1 MTDSPTRMP
10 TLRTDRL
17 LIRELQ
23 PDDLERMYQILD
35 VEEAEGQAPPSI
47 DGRRKWLEWNIASA
61 NLLASL
67 DQPPYG
73 DRAIVLQAT
82 GEVIGACGLTPAMVL
97 SGRFPALQALGVM
110 PSQNAAYPEVGLF
123 WHVGRAFRGRGY
135 ATEAGAALIHYAF
148 GTMHLQRI
156 VATTEYDNLASQRVM
171 EHLGMTIERNP
182 FEDPPW
188 LQIVATLAN
197 KNVPPSDPFA

>member
-23 PDDLERMYQILD
+23 PDDLEPMYQILD
-35 VEEAEGQAPPSI
+35 VDEAEGQAPPSI
-47 DGRRKWLEWNIASA
+47 DERRKWLEWNIASA

-73 DRAIVLQAT
+73 DRAIVLQST

-135 ATEAGAALIHYAF
+135 ATEAGAALIQYAF

-182 FEDPPW
+182 AEDPPW
-188 LQIVATLAN
+188 VQIVATLAN
-197 KNVPPSDPFA
+197 KNVPASDPFA